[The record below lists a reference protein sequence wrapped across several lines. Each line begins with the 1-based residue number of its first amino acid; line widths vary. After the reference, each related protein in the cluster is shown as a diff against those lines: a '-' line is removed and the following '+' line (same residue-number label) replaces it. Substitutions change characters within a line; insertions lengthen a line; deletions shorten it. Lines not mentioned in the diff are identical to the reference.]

1 MNIITIIQARLG
13 STRLPGKV
21 LLGLEGRT
29 VLEHVIGRVRSSKL
43 ANDVIVAT
51 TINKED
57 LEIVKLCASLGI
69 SVYCGSVDD
78 VLDRYYQTAR
88 LFKADHIVR
97 ITSDC
102 PLIDPKTIDDVVALH
117 LSEKA
122 DYTSNTLK
130 ETFPDGQDTE
140 IFTFNALKEAWK
152 NANLASEREHVTP
165 YIRKNPSFKHV
176 NLEYN
181 EDLSQK
187 RWTLDNPEDYEFI
200 KLIYENLYK
209 NNPFFGMK
217 EILKFTNENPE
228 IEKINNSLS
237 RNEGYL
243 KSLKEDKILSSE
255 GIEERQNG

>member
-1 MNIITIIQARLG
+1 MKIIAIIQARLG

-21 LLGLEGRT
+21 LLDLEGRT
-29 VLEHVIGRVRSSKL
+29 VLEQVIERVKSSRFI
-43 ANDVIVAT
+43 NEVIVAT

-69 SVYCGSVDD
+69 SLYCGSVDD
-78 VLDRYYQTAR
+78 VLDRYYQAAR

-102 PLIDPKTIDDVVALH
+102 PMIDPKIIDDVITLH
-117 LSEKA
+117 LRENA

-130 ETFPDGQDTE
+130 ETYPDGQDTE

-165 YIRKNPSFKHV
+165 YIRKNPAFKLL
-176 NLEYN
+176 NLESKIN
-181 EDLSQK
+181 LSKK

-200 KLIYENLYK
+200 KIIYENLYYK
-209 NNPFFGMK
+209 KPLFNMDD
-217 EILKFTNENPE
+217 ILDFIAENPE
-228 IEKINNSLS
+228 IEKINQSII
-237 RNEGYL
+237 RNKGYL
-243 KSLKEDKILSSE
+243 KSLKEDKTLNLKNI
-255 GIEERQNG
+255 

>member
-1 MNIITIIQARLG
+1 MKIIAIIQARLG

-21 LLGLEGRT
+21 LLDLEGRT
-29 VLEHVIGRVRSSKL
+29 VLEHVIRRVRSSKFV
-43 ANDVIVAT
+43 NDIIVAT

-78 VLDRYYQTAR
+78 VLDRYFQTAR
-88 LFKADHIVR
+88 LFKAYHIAR

-102 PLIDPKTIDDVVALH
+102 PLIDPKIIDDVVALH
-117 LSEKA
+117 LSEKS
-122 DYTSNTLK
+122 DYTSNILK

-165 YIRKNPSFKHV
+165 YIRKNPLFKHV

-187 RWTLDNPEDYEFI
+187 RWTLDNPEDFEFI
-200 KLIYENLYK
+200 KIIYENLYK
-209 NNPFFGMK
+209 KNPFFGME
-217 EILKFTNENPE
+217 EILKFINEYPA
-228 IEKINNSLS
+228 IEKINNSLK
-237 RNEGYL
+237 RNQGYL
-243 KSLKEDKILSSE
+243 KSLKEEKILSLE
-255 GIEERQNG
+255 GIKES